1 MSMLSLVANKVVSK
15 FDIKNRRQ
23 EERIKYLENECSEL
37 RQIVRFLQ
45 VDSKAWNEFMAQ
57 TRQSFDTQWEQLPE
71 GKGLVTDKEFLD
83 QAINLVEKYT
93 LLNRD
98 WFKGKKV
105 LDAGCGNGRWS
116 YILSK
121 MGADVTAVDQSIHG
135 LQNAKKLCSSYP
147 NFKSAQVNLLEPL
160 PNELGQFDLV
170 WSFGVLHH
178 TGNTYK
184 SFQNIIPL
192 VKTQGMIF
200 LMLYGEP
207 SQGGEYTEINDY
219 VFHRREIS
227 SMNFKNKISYC
238 KNTFAPDLVHGWF
251 DAISPRVNDL
261 YRFDEI
267 RDWLAMAGFTNI
279 NRTFQN
285 RNLFIVAEKK

>member
-1 MSMLSLVANKVVSK
+1 MNILSVAINWIVTK

-23 EERIKYLENECSEL
+23 EEKIKYLENECSEL

-57 TRQSFDTQWEQLPE
+57 TRQSFDTQWEQLPD
-71 GKGLVTDKEFLD
+71 GKGLVTDSEFIE
-83 QAINLVEKYT
+83 QGTNLVEKYT

-116 YILSK
+116 YVLSS
-121 MGADVTAVDQSIHG
+121 MGAYVTAVDQSIHG
-135 LQNAKKLCSSYP
+135 LKNAQNLCSSYM
-147 NFKSAQVNLLEPL
+147 NFSSAQVNLLEPL
-160 PNELGQFDLV
+160 PKEMGQFDLV

-178 TGNTYK
+178 TGNTYQ
-184 SFQNIIPL
+184 SFKNIAHL
-192 VKTQGMIF
+192 VKPKGIIF

-207 SQGGEYTEINDY
+207 TNYGEYTEVNDY

-227 SMNFKNKISYC
+227 SMNFKDKIIYC
-238 KNTFAPDLVHGWF
+238 QKTFAPDLVHGWF
-251 DAISPRVNDL
+251 DAISPRINDL

-267 RDWLAMAGFTNI
+267 KDWLVIAGFSNI
-279 NRTFQN
+279 QRSFEN
-285 RNLFIVAEKK
+285 RNLFIVAEKI